1 MCRVNYELIEVL
13 VRPRGGHLARAPAPT
28 AGGASVPRR
37 VACGEVGAVGVGAA
51 HRARVGGGSTAPLV
65 HHGDAEAFVR
75 RRNAGA
81 ARGGSGGGALWR
93 ARERA
98 APAQCAQLLPLPV
111 FKRV

>member
-1 MCRVNYELIEVL
+1 MAA
-13 VRPRGGHLARAPAPT
+13 RGG
-28 AGGASVPRR
+28 
-37 VACGEVGAVGVGAA
+37 GAVGVTGVGAA

-75 RRNAGA
+75 WRNAGA

-93 ARERA
+93 ARERV
-98 APAQCAQLLPLPV
+98 APARSVQKKLHLSV